1 MNNNIKELVNDIK
14 ECIFECYDYMNILDN
29 LKSIKE
35 NVIMLDKIDKNYYH
49 FEYIKELI
57 EDCENHYKR
66 LEKYVSDNNRN
77 NYYNTLYELMFHIV
91 DIERNNNYFD

>member
-1 MNNNIKELVNDIK
+1 
-14 ECIFECYDYMNILDN
+14 
-29 LKSIKE
+29 
-35 NVIMLDKIDKNYYH
+35 MLDKIDKNYYH

-57 EDCENHYKR
+57 EDCENHYKS
-66 LEKYVSDNNRN
+66 LKEYVSDNNRN